1 MSLVRDAV
9 RGTRYRP
16 SAGEKV
22 VQAKAVKD
30 AARTAAS
37 AIVATHTAD
46 DIASG
51 RVNLAAVAA
60 AASGAYAPR
69 TTLTPADIELAL
81 IEQGISFQPPLGPG
95 TPIRPFHG
103 YNEPP
108 RLADYIPGSNI
119 AVETRSGRIPFRTL
133 TQIVEGYDMAQIC
146 ISHIIADLC
155 SMPLLFRA
163 VDGYEGDVSKE
174 IAQAKQ
180 FWKKPDGKH
189 PWRVF
194 LTKLLYQQL
203 AYDCGMLYKVRDKSG
218 KLKAVQVPD
227 GRMWAPI
234 IDYWGERPDAPAP
247 AFAQFVEGLPWGWTD
262 ETLVIYEPYTSRAED
277 PRYGL
282 APIECILLNAN
293 TDVRFQWHFLNM
305 FTGGQ
310 VPEGFA
316 EAPPE
321 QSDPDQLGQWQELWD
336 DWTFGDQ
343 TKRWGVRWLP
353 FGAKFTSY
361 KPTTFDAKFPEYL
374 ARRTISMFHRTPQD
388 LGILDDVNRATS
400 ETQVDE
406 QFRISTRPRTGFIED
421 VFLNPIT
428 QDELGLPIACYF
440 DLGQEKEDRLMVAQ
454 EQKIWI
460 DAGVISSDE
469 PREKIL
475 GLPVDP
481 ENRMPRS
488 YNAGGRAG
496 VIPNAILMAWAKAL
510 GGYDITTGAPF
521 LERVTPKEWL
531 APGELA
537 PPPNVSLPGQ
547 PSLPPSQP
555 GALPPVPVPPRGPR
569 TPPPAAP
576 APGQEPAH
584 DETNVAPP
592 AGSTAPPKT
601 APAAKSVVDVGG
613 LVVKAMDTGRVLMI
627 QRAFTPDDPAA
638 GTFEFPGGHME
649 GDETP
654 LQAAVREWQEEVGEP
669 LPDGYF
675 DGSWTSPNGIYRGFV
690 YVIASEAMLHLNP
703 DPENR
708 GVLNPDDP
716 DQDNIEVVCWLEP
729 ADIPA
734 MPNLREECHT
744 CDWVVI
750 SQAGTAAKMVRVA
763 KAISYDQVGD
773 GSRVSFVTSGGATIT
788 GTIQLYKDGIYGIDP
803 EDGGGVAYLV
813 SGDDLNLLKCAPPTE
828 GITAETG
835 FTGVDLTGFDD
846 EDDDDAEEQLQK
858 VLGQWQSNALLA
870 VRRGRKPRYFH
881 DEVIPVEV
889 GHRIYKALAKAK
901 TKEQVRAVFK
911 AAKADP
917 KGSRWPGS
925 ALRHRI
931 PQAYAPKIAEA
942 LRAGTKG
949 IDAAVASMVT
959 RATKASPPT
968 PPTSGA
974 SEARAAVEANVSIDA
989 DRTGA
994 VFAQMYADAYGGG
1007 VKAARAALGVDARA
1021 PSWLPDDML
1030 TTVSRDWEAWT
1041 PGWSDAAL
1049 QDAGGGLA
1057 TLLDA
1062 RGITIQG
1069 ITGSAMDR
1077 IGTALADG
1085 IAAGDPP
1092 ATIAQAMSDVIAD
1105 PQRAFTIADTEC
1117 ARSFTAA
1124 SIDTYTEN
1132 GVAEVDL
1139 LTFDPCEECEEIED
1153 SNPYPIDD
1161 APDVPIHP
1169 NCRCALAPANIPG
1182 APSTE
1187 EGGE

>member
-108 RLADYIPGSNI
+108 RQFDYVPGSNI
-119 AVETRSGRIPFRTL
+119 AVETRTGRIPFRTL
-133 TQIVEGYDMAQIC
+133 TQIVEGYDIALVC

-174 IAQAKQ
+174 IAQTKQ

-189 PWRVF
+189 PWRVW
-194 LTKLLYQQL
+194 LTKLAYQQC

-262 ETLVIYEPYTSRAED
+262 ETLVIYEPFTSRPDD

-282 APIECILLNAN
+282 APIECVLLNAN

-305 FTGGQ
+305 FTSGQ

-321 QSDPDQLGQWQELWD
+321 QSDADQLAQWQEMWD
-336 DWTFGDQ
+336 DWMYGDQ

-361 KPTTFDAKFPEYL
+361 KPTTFDPKFPEYL
-374 ARRTISMFHRTPQD
+374 ARRTIAMFHRTPQD
-388 LGILDDVNRATS
+388 LGILDDVNRSTS
-400 ETQVDE
+400 ESQVDE

-428 QDELGLPIACYF
+428 QEELGLPIHVYF
-440 DLGQEKEDRLMVAQ
+440 DTGEEKEDRLMVAQ
-454 EQKIWI
+454 EQAIWI
-460 DAGVISSDE
+460 DKGVISPDE

-475 GLPVDP
+475 GLSVDP
-481 ENRMPRS
+481 ANRIPRS
-488 YNAGGRAG
+488 MNVGGR
-496 VIPNAILMAWAKAL
+496 L
-510 GGYDITTGAPF
+510 GLVPIGWLEAVSKSFSDWDPTTGAP
-521 LERVTPKEWL
+521 LLDQVKPREYIP
-531 APGELA
+531 PGELA
-537 PPPNVSLPGQ
+537 AAPLAPTATGRAPSGQPAPGLPPGQ
-547 PSLPPSQP
+547 AP
-555 GALPPVPVPPRGPR
+555 GPAPAPTPPRGPR

-576 APGQEPAH
+576 AGQEPAH

-601 APAAKSVVDVGG
+601 GPAAKSVVDVGG

-750 SQAGTAAKMVRVA
+750 SQAGTVA
-763 KAISYDQVGD
+763 KC
-773 GSRVSFVTSGGATIT
+773 
-788 GTIQLYKDGIYGIDP
+788 
-803 EDGGGVAYLV
+803 E
-813 SGDDLNLLKCAPPTE
+813 TE

-835 FTGVDLTGFDD
+835 LTGVDLTGFDD

-925 ALRHRI
+925 GLRHRI

-968 PPTSGA
+968 PPTSGP

-1021 PSWLPDDML
+1021 PSWLSGDML

-1069 ITGSAMDR
+1069 ITSSAMDR

-1085 IAAGDPP
+1085 IAAGDAP